1 MSIVVTAATGH
12 LGTLVVDELLQRVPA
27 DQVVAVARN
36 AAKAAPLAERG
47 VEVRI
52 ADYNDPAALAKAFG
66 AGDTVLLISGLEPN
80 RLEQHKAVLAAAQDA
95 GVARIAYT
103 SVLGGPEAD
112 FDLAADHRATEQA
125 ILDSGLPYT
134 ILRNGWYNEV
144 YTDQLAVQLANG
156 VVGSAGDG
164 LIASAARRDYAAA
177 AAVVLTSE
185 GHEKKAYELNG
196 DVAWTLTEYAAELA
210 KQSGMD
216 IGYTNLSPE
225 DHAQVL
231 VGAGLPE
238 PVAQLF
244 VGVDNAIE
252 RGLLAGRGSD
262 LTRLIGRPT
271 TPVAE
276 SISAALKT
284 VQAG

>member
-12 LGTLVVDELLQRVPA
+12 LGSLVIDELLQRVPA
-27 DQVVAVARN
+27 EQVVAVARN
-36 AAKAAPLAERG
+36 AEKAAPIADRG
-47 VEVRI
+47 VEVQI
-52 ADYNDPAALAKAFG
+52 ADYNDRDALAKAFG

-80 RLEQHKAVLAAAQDA
+80 RLDQHKAVIAAAKDA

-103 SVLGGPEAD
+103 GALGGPEAD

-125 ILDSGLPYT
+125 ILDSGLSYT
-134 ILRNGWYNEV
+134 FLRNGWYNEV
-144 YTDQLAVQLANG
+144 YTDQIPVQLENG

-164 LIASAARRDYAAA
+164 RIASAARRDYAAA
-177 AAVVLTSE
+177 AAVVLSGD

-196 DVAWTLTEYAAELA
+196 DAAWTLTEYAAELS
-210 KQSGMD
+210 KQSGKD
-216 IGYTNLSPE
+216 VAYNNLSPA

-231 VGAGLPE
+231 VGAGFPE

-244 VGVDNAIE
+244 VGVDDAIE
-252 RGLLAGRGSD
+252 RGRLSGRGSD

-271 TPVAE
+271 TPIAD
-276 SISAALKT
+276 SIAAALK
-284 VQAG
+284 G

>member
-1 MSIVVTAATGH
+1 MSYVVTAATGH

-36 AAKAAPLAERG
+36 AEKAAPLAERG

-52 ADYNDPAALAKAFG
+52 ADYNDADALGKAFG

-80 RLEQHKAVLAAAQDA
+80 RLDQHKAVITAAREA
-95 GVARIAYT
+95 GAARIVYT
-103 SVLGGPEAD
+103 GALGGPEAD

-125 ILDSGLPYT
+125 ILDSGLTYT
-134 ILRNGWYNEV
+134 FLRNGWYNEV
-144 YTDQLAVQLANG
+144 YTDQIPVQLEHG

-164 LIASAARRDYAAA
+164 RIGSAARRDYAAA
-177 AAVVLTSE
+177 AAVVLSGE

-196 DVAWTLTEYAAELA
+196 DSAWTLTEYAAELA
-210 KQSGMD
+210 KQSGKPVA
-216 IGYTNLSPE
+216 YNNVSPA

-231 VGAGLPE
+231 IGAGLPE

-244 VGVDNAIE
+244 VGVDDAIS
-252 RGLLAGRGSD
+252 RGRLSGRGSD
-262 LTRLIGRPT
+262 LARLIGRPT
-271 TPVAE
+271 TPIAD
-276 SISAALKT
+276 SIAAAL
-284 VQAG
+284 QG

>member
-12 LGTLVVDELLQRVPA
+12 LGNLVIDELLQRVPA

-36 AAKAAPLAERG
+36 AEKAAPIADRG

-52 ADYNDPAALAKAFG
+52 ADYNDPAALAKAIG
-66 AGDTVLLISGLEPN
+66 AGDTLLLISGLEPN
-80 RLEQHKAVLAAAQDA
+80 RLDQHKSIIAIAKDA

-103 SVLGGPEAD
+103 SALGGPEAD

-134 ILRNGWYNEV
+134 FLRNGWYNEV
-144 YTDQLAVQLANG
+144 YTDQIPVQLANG

-164 LIASAARRDYAAA
+164 RIGSAARRDYAAA
-177 AAVVLTSE
+177 AAVVLTGD

-210 KQSGMD
+210 KQSGQD
-216 IGYTNLSPE
+216 VAYSNLSAD

-244 VGVDNAIE
+244 VGVDAAIE

-271 TPVAE
+271 TPIAD
-276 SISAALKT
+276 SIAAALRS
-284 VQAG
+284 

>member
-1 MSIVVTAATGH
+1 MSYVVTAATGH
-12 LGTLVVDELLQRVPA
+12 LGTLVIDELLQRVPA

-66 AGDTVLLISGLEPN
+66 AGDTVLLISGMDAN
-80 RLEQHKAVLAAAQDA
+80 RREQHQAVIDTAKDA
-95 GVARIAYT
+95 GVARLAYT

-134 ILRNGWYNEV
+134 FLRNGWYNEV
-144 YTDQLAVQLANG
+144 YTDQIAVQLANG

-164 LIASAARRDYAAA
+164 LIGSAARRDYAAA

-196 DVAWTLTEYAAELA
+196 DVSWTLTEYAAELS
-210 KQSGMD
+210 KQSGKD
-216 IGYTNLSPE
+216 IAYTNLSPE

-271 TPVAE
+271 TPLAD
-276 SISAALKT
+276 SIAAALK
-284 VQAG
+284 A